1 MNNKKQQTNQSEN
14 TLTEIFK
21 YEVKEGV
28 SEFHVMIH
36 STRPEDTYEEQL
48 NAVANAY
55 NDLLAGELK
64 GAMAVFKRYFL
75 SDTANQADLLLAIT
89 TESSDCAL
97 SVVEQPPLDGTKIAL
112 WAYLQTNVQTQ
123 VLHNGL
129 FEVKHNAYCH
139 LWGGSAFNRAAN
151 SEYQTRLLLNDYVMQ
166 LMEQGC
172 KLADNCI
179 RTWFFVQNVDV
190 NYAGVVKARN
200 EVFVTQNLT
209 EKTHYIASTGIGG
222 RHADPK
228 VLVQMD
234 TYAVAGL
241 KPEQIHFLYAP
252 THLNPT
258 YEYGVSF
265 ERGTYVDYGDRR
277 QVFISGTASINN
289 KGEVV
294 YPGDVERGVGI
305 FHAFAEIVVVFHFR
319 GSPSGFRDG
328 AEAWPDHEVEA
339 LGRVNAFRPDIG
351 LDTHDEFLLIG
362 RDFPLLQAFV
372 REFIDVLK
380 RAEPVPCASPFV
392 GLMLGKI
399 EIQRTAR
406 REDRPITGL
415 KGFLQDRN
423 PVMAPPHEDCLIL
436 WSVDF

>member
-14 TLTEIFK
+14 TLTETFK

-129 FEVKHNAYCH
+129 FEVKHNAYRH

-190 NYAGVVKARN
+190 NYAGVVKARK
-200 EVFVTQNLT
+200 EVFITQNLT
-209 EKTHYIASTGIGG
+209 EKTHYISSTGIEG
-222 RHADPK
+222 RHADPN

-234 TYAVAGL
+234 AYTVDGL
-241 KPEQIHFLYAP
+241 QPEQIRFLYAP

-258 YEYGVSF
+258 YEYGVTF
-265 ERGTYVDYGDRR
+265 ERGTAVSYGDRKHI
-277 QVFISGTASINN
+277 FLSGTASIDNR
-289 KGEVV
+289 GEIVH
-294 YPGDVERGVGI
+294 PGDILKQAERMMENI
-305 FHAFAEIVVVFHFR
+305 SA
-319 GSPSGFRDG
+319 
-328 AEAWPDHEVEA
+328 
-339 LGRVNAFRPDIG
+339 
-351 LDTHDEFLLIG
+351 
-362 RDFPLLQAFV
+362 LLQEGGAS
-372 REFIDVLK
+372 IDDIMQAIVYLRDPADYVEVDRYIRSNYPHLPHLIVL
-380 RAEPVPCASPFV
+380 APVCRPGWLIETECIAIIPADLPQYPC
-392 GLMLGKI
+392 L
-399 EIQRTAR
+399 
-406 REDRPITGL
+406 
-415 KGFLQDRN
+415 
-423 PVMAPPHEDCLIL
+423 
-436 WSVDF
+436 